1 MHKISPCTKLSF
13 VAFILP
19 KRLHI
24 IRFVILLAAGRRF
37 VLTWPE
43 FEVVHSWYKAYVFVH
58 ILALKGGAFV
68 ASLAKEGDK
77 VNQDGKEMLTNVVV
91 FLIFLSTGMSVA
103 NALHEL
109 NEKLKTWNWFKFLV
123 LSVLLPINC
132 VIIKTAYTEKGDGVS
147 KDKKGDYGDHLLIL
161 FLISGMLSGITS
173 FIKLVPKESTEP
185 AIDDHDLESGKHD
198 HSDEYKEALVHR
210 EISIKTLIIML
221 ENEWNTNQRLTTE
234 IDLLERWVNRVYS
247 E

>member
-1 MHKISPCTKLSF
+1 MIFQFPTLLDKWIQ
-13 VAFILP
+13 P
-19 KRLHI
+19 KRLK
-24 IRFVILLAAGRRF
+24 FVRKRANEEGKCSLHTSFPQPIPDASVLPADSAPASSGSSLPEPPESSPNNDVTVPPPLRRSDRVREIPIHLPGRRF

-58 ILALKGGAFV
+58 ILALNGGAFV

-123 LSVLLPINC
+123 LLVLMPINC

-161 FLISGMLSGITS
+161 FLISGMLSD
-173 FIKLVPKESTEP
+173 P
-185 AIDDHDLESGKHD
+185 A
-198 HSDEYKEALVHR
+198 
-210 EISIKTLIIML
+210 
-221 ENEWNTNQRLTTE
+221 
-234 IDLLERWVNRVYS
+234 
-247 E
+247 